1 VVQTVPTEKSA
12 RTMALDYKTHMVY
25 LVAAKFGPRPAVTTQ
40 EPNPR
45 PPVLPDSFEV
55 LVVGK

>member
-1 VVQTVPTEKSA
+1 
-12 RTMALDYKTHMVY
+12 MALDYKTHMVY
-25 LVAAKFGPRPAVTTQ
+25 LVAAKFGPRPAATAQ
-40 EPNPR
+40 EPHPR